1 VSDPELPALTER
13 ILAMSPSSC
22 YPSCL
27 GMCLGKLDG
36 VASGHTTPEDAKA
49 FVNEMTAALAER
61 RHRLLIGLGME
72 NPV

>member
-1 VSDPELPALTER
+1 MSDLIPDIRER
-13 ILAMSPSSC
+13 ILRARESSC
-22 YPSCL
+22 YPMCL

-36 VASGHTTPEDAKA
+36 VASGHVSPEDAKA
-49 FVNEMTAALAER
+49 FVNEMTAALSER